1 MKKLFRLPRLATFA
15 LVPCLLLIGSLRE
28 ATPAHAADGPRRIEV
43 TAKRFEYIPA
53 EITVKKGEPVVLV
66 LKTSDVPH
74 GVRFRDL
81 NLELK
86 ASKSDSG
93 EVQFTPDKVGD
104 FVGHC
109 SVFCGAGHGSMQ
121 MTIHVIG

>member
-1 MKKLFRLPRLATFA
+1 MTRFIA
-15 LVPCLLLIGSLRE
+15 LLVLLVGFSPLG
-28 ATPAHAADGPRRIEV
+28 TPLQAPAQDSHGPRRIEIV
-43 TAKRFEYIPA
+43 ARRFTFEPA
-53 EITVKKGEPVVLV
+53 SITLKKGEPVVLV

-81 NLELK
+81 NLEIK
-86 ASKSDSG
+86 ASKSGSG
-93 EVQFTPDKVGD
+93 EVPFTPDKDGD

-109 SVFCGAGHGSMQ
+109 SVFCGAGHGSME

>member
-1 MKKLFRLPRLATFA
+1 MTRFITLFAMFVGLSPL
-15 LVPCLLLIGSLRE
+15 G
-28 ATPAHAADGPRRIEV
+28 TPFQPPAQDAHTPKRIEIV
-43 TAKRFEYIPA
+43 ARRFTFEPA
-53 EITVKKGEPVVLV
+53 SITLKKGEPVVLV